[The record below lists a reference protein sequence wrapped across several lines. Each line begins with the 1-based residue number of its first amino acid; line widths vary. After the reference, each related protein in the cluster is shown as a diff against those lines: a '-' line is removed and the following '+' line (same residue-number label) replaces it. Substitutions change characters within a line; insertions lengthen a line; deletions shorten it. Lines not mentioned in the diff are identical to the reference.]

1 MMMMMCRRWVMFIE
15 KSICDIDGKLVIHH
29 ETLKKLKRRLEI
41 IQQTYDA
48 PVVYAQAVH
57 EVVRRRLFASQ
68 FLQVRAT
75 LYRYLRRH
83 CFVSRK

>member
-1 MMMMMCRRWVMFIE
+1 MMNIICHRWVMYIE

-48 PVVYAQAVH
+48 PVVYARAVH
-57 EVVRRRLFASQ
+57 EVVRRRLFATQ
-68 FLQVRAT
+68 FLEVVIYICVVY
-75 LYRYLRRH
+75 YRKLVCYYA
-83 CFVSRK
+83 